1 MAIFSGPGHEVLFP
15 DSIEFAIIGVN
26 HAEQADR

>member
-1 MAIFSGPGHEVLFP
+1 MSAGPAHEVLFP
-15 DSIEFAIIGVN
+15 DSIEFAIMGAN